1 MDVDILALNAQIEKD
16 SVFVNKVLDECAK
29 VVVGQRE
36 MLEGVM
42 AGLLTGGH
50 ILLEGVPGLAKTL
63 TISSMAKVV
72 GLDFQRIQFTPDLM
86 PSDLIGTMIYNQNT
100 GEFVAKKG
108 PVFTNI
114 VLADEINRA
123 PAKVQSALLEAM
135 AEKQVTIGETTYKLA
150 TPFFVLATQNPLD
163 QDGTYPL
170 PEAQMDRFMYKI
182 LVDYPTKEEER
193 SILESMSKS
202 EMPELQT
209 VVTKEEI
216 ERARKM
222 VEMVHIDTKVKNY
235 IVELTMATRNPTEY
249 GLGHMGSLISLG
261 GSPRATI
268 SMVKAAKAQAFMNGR
283 GFVMADDGCS
293 GPGR

>member
-1 MDVDILALNAQIEKD
+1 
-16 SVFVNKVLDECAK
+16 
-29 VVVGQRE
+29 
-36 MLEGVM
+36 
-42 AGLLTGGH
+42 
-50 ILLEGVPGLAKTL
+50 
-63 TISSMAKVV
+63 
-72 GLDFQRIQFTPDLM
+72 
-86 PSDLIGTMIYNQNT
+86 
-100 GEFVAKKG
+100 
-108 PVFTNI
+108 
-114 VLADEINRA
+114 
-123 PAKVQSALLEAM
+123 
-135 AEKQVTIGETTYKLA
+135 
-150 TPFFVLATQNPLD
+150 
-163 QDGTYPL
+163 
-170 PEAQMDRFMYKI
+170 MDRFMYKI

-283 GFVMADDGCS
+283 GFVMADDVKS
-293 GPGR
+293 IAHKVLRHRLILTYEAEAEDIQSDALVNEILESVEVPS